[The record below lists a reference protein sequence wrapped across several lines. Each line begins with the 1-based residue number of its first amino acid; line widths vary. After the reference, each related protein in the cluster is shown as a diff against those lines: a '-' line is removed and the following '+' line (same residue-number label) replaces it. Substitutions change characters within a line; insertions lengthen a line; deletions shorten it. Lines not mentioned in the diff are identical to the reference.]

1 MIDSFLYFNEEE
13 LFFLRVEYLNPY
25 VEKFVIVETDTT
37 FSLLHH
43 PKTFDKV
50 YNKLPEDIKK
60 KIVYHYLEV
69 DKSFI
74 TFRGNNYDDPAFKYS
89 SRYVEQQ
96 MRNSLASVV
105 KNTASTGWMSMSD
118 LDEIWDTRKLDEAK
132 KIADQ
137 YGKVFWAQ
145 DTRVAFI
152 DWQPW
157 LGKWPGSK
165 TCRIENMPDP
175 IQILYPSKNKTW
187 GSYGD
192 AKIEAGWHFTTM
204 GNQQMKQEQI
214 AAKRESPSWRIK
226 LNKTY
231 EQLSSAM
238 FRNEYNTIVKKSKM
252 KANKIPEEKDLDP
265 RLYSIAKKYP
275 CLWSGK
281 IRP

>member
-43 PKTFDKV
+43 PKIFDKV
-50 YNKLPEDIKK
+50 YNKLSEEIKK

-69 DKSFI
+69 DKNFI
-74 TFRGNNYDDPAFKYS
+74 TFKGNNYDDPAFKNS

-105 KNTASTGWMSMSD
+105 KSTASTGWMSMSD
-118 LDEIWDTRKLDEAK
+118 LDEIWDTRYLEQAK

-145 DTRVAFI
+145 DSRVAFI
-152 DWQPW
+152 DWQPC
-157 LGKWPGSK
+157 LGRWPGTK

-204 GNQQMKQEQI
+204 GNQ
-214 AAKRESPSWRIK
+214 
-226 LNKTY
+226 
-231 EQLSSAM
+231 LS
-238 FRNEYNTIVKKSKM
+238 
-252 KANKIPEEKDLDP
+252 
-265 RLYSIAKKYP
+265 
-275 CLWSGK
+275 
-281 IRP
+281 

>member
-50 YNKLPEDIKK
+50 YSKLPEDIKK

-69 DKSFI
+69 DKNFI
-74 TFRGNNYDDPAFKYS
+74 TFKGDNYDDPAFKNS

-96 MRNSLASVV
+96 MRNTLASVV

-118 LDEIWDTRKLDEAK
+118 LDEIWDTRYLEQAK

-145 DTRVAFI
+145 DSRVAFI
-152 DWQPW
+152 DWQPFY
-157 LGKWPGSK
+157 GRWPGTK

-204 GNQQMKQEQI
+204 GNQQMKLEQI
-214 AAKRESPSWRIK
+214 AAKRESPSWRTK

-238 FRNEYNTIVKKSKM
+238 FRNEYNTIVKKGKM
-252 KANKIPEEKDLDP
+252 KATKLSEEKDLDP
-265 RLYSIAKKYP
+265 RLYSIGKKYP